1 MKRYINLF
9 LIAVCLCIAASC
21 SKSGDELKNCIPQ
34 NSSWVAKINASEILT
49 KGKWLDKDGNISVP
63 DKLKKAI
70 DGSDT
75 FAKRIIMS
83 LPSSGLNFDS
93 NIYLFDGLKSFSA
106 EMLAQI
112 DDAGITEKWI
122 CQLTAESSMKQD
134 GDYKYLLSKNSLY
147 VIHDNVLFI
156 GYTAKSDEKSL
167 LSEVA
172 KMLENSGKSIA
183 DNKEAAEILNRDTDV
198 AIYVSMT
205 EIKNNGT
212 LLPYLAKYPKL
223 SLLTEMD
230 LKALAATIDFDKD
243 MKLTVEVHSNDNS
256 GYSMLYSTALGE
268 PSADFLDVI
277 PASMASV
284 FSVSLNG
291 KQLLSVG
298 EFKKILASTIAMPII
313 RDLNMEQIISTING
327 PVAIAISKDADFV
340 NEYNY
345 VVVIASSNPNAILA
359 DINRVASLY
368 GQQPQ
373 KSGEEYIYNYYNQK
387 ISIGIKN
394 SRYIFFKVLNSQQST
409 ENMAA
414 SKSMKDLL
422 NKSKICF
429 YQKTDTPVG
438 PLEFA
443 IGSDSA
449 YRITASISTSSNAEN
464 IITSI
469 LSVICTAKPSSV
481 LDGLD
486 ENGIEYGGFKPIDSM
501 SGM

>member
-1 MKRYINLF
+1 MKKYINLF
-9 LIAVCLCIAASC
+9 LIAVCLCMAASC
-21 SKSGDELKNCIPQ
+21 SKSGDELEKCIPKS
-34 NSSWVAKINASEILT
+34 SSWVAKINANEILT
-49 KGKWLDKDGNISVP
+49 KGKWLDKDGSISVP
-63 DKLKKAI
+63 DKLKKAL

-75 FAKRIIMS
+75 FAKRLIMS
-83 LPSSGLNFDS
+83 LPSSGLNFDG
-93 NIYLFDGLKSFSA
+93 NIYLFDGMKSFSA

-112 DDAGITEKWI
+112 DDSGKTEKWI

-134 GDYKYLLSKNSLY
+134 GDYKYLLSKNLLY
-147 VIHDNVLFI
+147 IIHDDVLFI
-156 GYTAKSDEKSL
+156 GYTAKPDEKSL
-167 LSEVA
+167 MNEVA
-172 KMLENSGKSIA
+172 KILENSGKSIA
-183 DNKEAAEILNRDTDV
+183 DNKEAAEILNRGTDV

-212 LLPYLAKYPKL
+212 LLPYLTKYPKL
-223 SLLTEMD
+223 SMITEMD

-243 MKLTVEVHSNDNS
+243 MKLDVEVHSNDNS

-268 PSADFLDVI
+268 PSADFIDVI
-277 PASMASV
+277 PASMESV
-284 FSVSLNG
+284 FSISLNG
-291 KQLLSVG
+291 KQLLNIG
-298 EFKKILASTIAMPII
+298 EFKKMLASTIAIPVIK
-313 RDLNMEQIISTING
+313 DLNMEQIISTING

-345 VVVIASSNPNAILA
+345 VVVIASSNPDAILA
-359 DINRVASLY
+359 DINRVASHY

-409 ENMAA
+409 ESMAT

-429 YQKTDTPVG
+429 YQKSESPVG
-438 PLEFA
+438 PFEFA

-449 YRITASISTSSNAEN
+449 SRITASISTSSNAEN

-469 LSVICTAKPSSV
+469 LSIICTKKPSSA
-481 LDGLD
+481 LDGFD
-486 ENGIEYGGFKPIDSM
+486 ENGIEYGSFKPIDSM